1 MGGREKKTRA
11 FRQRFLLSFR
21 RGTPRK
27 LKSLRKGNQD
37 HAKLWFLAQISAWM
51 RCLTCSRRQWQRARR
66 C

>member
-1 MGGREKKTRA
+1 MGGGEKKTRA

-27 LKSLRKGNQD
+27 LKSLRNGNQEPRK
-37 HAKLWFLAQISAWM
+37 ALVLARISAWM
-51 RCLTCSRRQWQRARR
+51 RCLTCSRRQWQRDRR